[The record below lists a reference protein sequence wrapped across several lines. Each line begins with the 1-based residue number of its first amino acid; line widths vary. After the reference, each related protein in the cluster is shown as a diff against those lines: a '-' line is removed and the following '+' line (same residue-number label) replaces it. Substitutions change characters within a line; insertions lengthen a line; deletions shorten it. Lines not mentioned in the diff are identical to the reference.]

1 MGSYRS
7 SGRGIQVPLLAIAN
21 EFIRIHMFTRVH
33 VYTCTR
39 PQTPAVEIL
48 YLGQNPPFGNPAYA
62 PDFVVYYCYMG
73 VYTSHNKAMPSLSCR
88 VKVSRYSATYIS
100 DHLYRKT
107 THVLQLIYTSLIGY

>member
-62 PDFVVYYCYMG
+62 PGNV
-73 VYTSHNKAMPSLSCR
+73 
-88 VKVSRYSATYIS
+88 
-100 DHLYRKT
+100 
-107 THVLQLIYTSLIGY
+107 IGIK

>member
-62 PDFVVYYCYMG
+62 PEILCV
-73 VYTSHNKAMPSLSCR
+73 
-88 VKVSRYSATYIS
+88 
-100 DHLYRKT
+100 
-107 THVLQLIYTSLIGY
+107 

>member
-21 EFIRIHMFTRVH
+21 EFIRIHMFTRVA
-33 VYTCTR
+33 TR

-62 PDFVVYYCYMG
+62 PV
-73 VYTSHNKAMPSLSCR
+73 
-88 VKVSRYSATYIS
+88 
-100 DHLYRKT
+100 
-107 THVLQLIYTSLIGY
+107 